1 MVGCGI
7 QDLFSNREPFAKPC
21 RIAAKIRTA
30 RPPVIPGTR
39 RIPARTVEAPTASV
53 AAENP
58 GGPFCVRMAEGT
70 QVKLK
75 LVGIVLVATIGFTQ
89 QAPHSGEL
97 WRNLRNLLT
106 GADGDRY
113 FKQQLE
119 GAELPRLDGKVVS
132 QPSAHELIVNV
143 DDPAGDARL
152 QFC

>member
-1 MVGCGI
+1 
-7 QDLFSNREPFAKPC
+7 
-21 RIAAKIRTA
+21 
-30 RPPVIPGTR
+30 
-39 RIPARTVEAPTASV
+39 
-53 AAENP
+53 
-58 GGPFCVRMAEGT
+58 MAEGT

-75 LVGIVLVATIGFTQ
+75 LVEIVLVATTGFAQ
-89 QAPHSGEL
+89 QGPHTGEL
-97 WRNLRNLLT
+97 WRNIRNVLT

-152 QFC
+152 QFLLALKGTIAAGTSVHFRGVARSYTNNPYQLTLAILEDDKIEGLPPGATR